1 MGRTYL
7 YVCCRCYYRASVS
20 GGAAAGEQ
28 FAVQTIAC
36 EDCRELFDA
45 VVRLKS
51 RTKLP
56 AKTETEPEPT
66 ETPPA
71 KPAPQFSEVLNR
83 LPPRGSRQWL
93 EWKPVCPNDP
103 KHRVRPWNYPD
114 RCPKCG
120 SSMEPND
127 RAFRLWD

>member
-7 YVCCRCYYRASVS
+7 YVCCRCCYRASVS
-20 GGAAAGEQ
+20 GRAETGEQ

-51 RTKLP
+51 RMKLP
-56 AKTETEPEPT
+56 AEPEAAPAG
-66 ETPPA
+66 PVPA
-71 KPAPQFSEVLNR
+71 KPAPKFSEMLNR
-83 LPPRGSRQWL
+83 LPPRGARQWL
-93 EWKPVCPNDP
+93 AWKPACPNDP
-103 KHRVRPWNYPD
+103 KHRVRPWHYPD

-120 SSMEPND
+120 SPMEPND